1 MKPIY
6 QYYCSLGEPLNS
18 NRMKSIK
25 FLRFLRE
32 FKLLAY
38 LRFSPTEV
46 DLMLAKLMNNGK
58 LDLNL
63 FCKALE
69 ILWIRFSNGNEE
81 NAFSFEDFIEKIVSL
96 KNINISKKLNKC
108 NENLVEIVQD
118 DEIVIFLILLEINM
132 NITSDWNV
140 ECHSKKLKTNF

>member
-1 MKPIY
+1 
-6 QYYCSLGEPLNS
+6 
-18 NRMKSIK
+18 MKSIK

-38 LRFSPTEV
+38 LCLSSTDV
-46 DLMLAKLMNNGK
+46 DLMLAKLTNNGK

-69 ILWIRFSNGNEE
+69 ILWLRFSNGNEE
-81 NAFSFEDFIEKIVSL
+81 NTFSFEDFIEKIVSL
-96 KNINISKKLNKC
+96 KNINISKKLNRC

-118 DEIVIFLILLEINM
+118 DEIVIFLILFQIN
-132 NITSDWNV
+132 IILDWFV
-140 ECHSKKLKTNF
+140 KCYSKKFKTNFRLLFRSKRTHEF